1 MAHELITPDQVPRWI
16 PGELTLDSAAS
27 DWDGVSLK
35 GYHYDSLD
43 VAIPAMRD
51 YMLVRY
57 KGSPA
62 QMSRRDGGPW
72 RTAKVERGVVS
83 ILTRAE
89 QSEWKWDQPIDVSH
103 IYLSQDA
110 IARVAR
116 EVLERDI
123 EDVEMEDRLRV
134 EDPVLPALMTA
145 FEHEL
150 NSGCLGGRIYVGAL
164 KTQLCIHLLRRHAN
178 VVFRENRCGG
188 RLSLA
193 QRRLLEEYVEDS
205 IETNISLEDLTAV
218 THLSTSSL
226 IRVFH
231 TEFGCPPHAYV
242 LRRRLERAKRLLAT
256 SRDMP
261 LKVVAASSGFSDQSH
276 MTRLFKRIFNLTPVE
291 YRRSVIGH

>member
-1 MAHELITPDQVPRWI
+1 MAHELITPDQVPKWI
-16 PGELTLDSAAS
+16 PGQLTLDSAAS
-27 DWDGVSLK
+27 DWDGVALK
-35 GYHYDSLD
+35 GYHYDSMD

-57 KGSPA
+57 KGNSA

-72 RTAKVERGVVS
+72 RTATVGQGVVS

-89 QSEWKWDQPIDVSH
+89 QSEWKWNQPIDVSH

-134 EDPVLPALMTA
+134 DDAILPGLLTA
-145 FEHEL
+145 FEREL
-150 NSGCLGGRIYVGAL
+150 NGGCLGGRLYVGAL
-164 KTQLCIHLLRRHAN
+164 KTQLCIHLLRCHAN
-178 VVFRENRCGG
+178 VVFRENLCGG
-188 RLSLA
+188 RLSLV
-193 QRRLLEEYVEDS
+193 QRRLLKEYVEDS
-205 IETNISLEDLTAV
+205 IETNISLEDLASV
-218 THLSTSSL
+218 AHISTSSL
-226 IRVFH
+226 IRAFH
-231 TEFGCPPHAYV
+231 SEFGCPPHAYV
-242 LRRRLERAKRLLAT
+242 LRQRLERAKRLLAT

-276 MTRLFKRIFNLTPVE
+276 MTRWFKRIFHLTPVQ